1 MWGANQWWKGGVAG
15 VRELYRVR
23 KEKETKTKT
32 EKKRK
37 GQVAEQDG
45 GGGESKQECKRQKE
59 SREGGRAVLDSPPL
73 GLISFCILCC
83 VPAK

>member
-1 MWGANQWWKGGVAG
+1 MWGANKWWKGGVAG

-45 GGGESKQECKRQKE
+45 GGGKANKNVRDRKKAG
-59 SREGGRAVLDSPPL
+59 REGGRFWTHLHLV
-73 GLISFCILCC
+73 
-83 VPAK
+83 

>member
-45 GGGESKQECKRQKE
+45 GGGKQTRM
-59 SREGGRAVLDSPPL
+59 
-73 GLISFCILCC
+73 
-83 VPAK
+83 

>member
-1 MWGANQWWKGGVAG
+1 MWAANQWWKGGVAG

-45 GGGESKQECKRQKE
+45 GGGKQTRM
-59 SREGGRAVLDSPPL
+59 
-73 GLISFCILCC
+73 
-83 VPAK
+83 

>member
-1 MWGANQWWKGGVAG
+1 MWGANKWWKGGVAG

-37 GQVAEQDG
+37 EKDRWQNRMEG
-45 GGGESKQECKRQKE
+45 GGKQTRM
-59 SREGGRAVLDSPPL
+59 
-73 GLISFCILCC
+73 
-83 VPAK
+83 